1 MTDYE
6 RLVRAE
12 SEVEVLNVEVAKL
25 KCEIDTLREIL
36 LRLKDKLYAHCDEY
50 SQRDIEMMFG
60 SAYERDIDRLRISRD
75 ERYVKLSGQREIE
88 EMFYNDESEG
98 RAGLTD

>member
-1 MTDYE
+1 MLSKGEELMTDYE

-12 SEVEVLNVEVAKL
+12 SEIEELKRQIIMLNQQLA
-25 KCEIDTLREIL
+25 D
-36 LRLKDKLYAHCDEY
+36 KDMNK
-50 SQRDIEMMFG
+50 
-60 SAYERDIDRLRISRD
+60 
-75 ERYVKLSGQREIE
+75 EIE

>member
-6 RLVRAE
+6 RLCRAE
-12 SEVEVLNVEVAKL
+12 SEIDCQRVEIAKL
-25 KCEIDTLREIL
+25 KCEIDTLRDII

-50 SQRDIEMMFG
+50 TERDIEMMFG
-60 SAYERDIDRLRISRD
+60 SSYERDID
-75 ERYVKLSGQREIE
+75 EQVE